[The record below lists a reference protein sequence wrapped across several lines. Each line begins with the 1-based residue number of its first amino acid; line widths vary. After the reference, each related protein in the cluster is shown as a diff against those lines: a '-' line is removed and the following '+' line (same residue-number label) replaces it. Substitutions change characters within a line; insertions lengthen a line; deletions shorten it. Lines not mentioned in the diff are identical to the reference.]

1 MTPQRGGGSD
11 GNDWEGYITADQPK
25 VIVITISYA
34 DSGRP
39 WEAMTTCVVIASWAV
54 CVSTLTRGSG
64 HRPKGARGAG
74 VALADDQ
81 ARGVRRPVVASRV
94 RLARRVDQRGRGI
107 RPSPAGTWPRRPPR
121 SHRPHTR
128 DPAVH

>member
-1 MTPQRGGGSD
+1 MPRQLPGSRRPTHPNRWAPMTPQRGGGSD

-54 CVSTLTRGSG
+54 CVSTL
-64 HRPKGARGAG
+64 
-74 VALADDQ
+74 
-81 ARGVRRPVVASRV
+81 
-94 RLARRVDQRGRGI
+94 
-107 RPSPAGTWPRRPPR
+107 
-121 SHRPHTR
+121 
-128 DPAVH
+128 